1 MPRVIKI
8 LVYIVLILLILFVL
22 NRFVFKGLKNAVFS
36 VFSPIE
42 KALFKEDCV
51 LCKGIGKIFDL
62 KNLKNENRALV
73 AENLILKSRLAEL
86 NDIEKENEV
95 LRQAL
100 DLGLEDEYTM
110 IVAEIVAK
118 KPEMDA
124 IVINKGSNHGVVQ
137 GMAVIT
143 KENVLVG
150 KVEAVMNRFSQVV
163 LISEDN
169 FSFSVKIGEHDI
181 MGVAKG
187 KGNFNV
193 KIELLPKDSSI
204 NIGDVVVSS
213 LLGGTF
219 PKNLLVGEI
228 GAVQRRDPEPFQGAD
243 IVPYFLQSELKYL
256 FLLQQ

>member
-8 LVYIVLILLILFVL
+8 LIYIVLITLILFIL
-22 NRFVFKGLKNAVFS
+22 NRFAFKGLKNAVFS

-51 LCKGIGKIFDL
+51 LCKGIGKIFEL
-62 KNLKNENRALV
+62 KNLKNENKALV
-73 AENLILKSRLAEL
+73 KESLILKSRMVEL
-86 NDIEKENEV
+86 NQAEKENEV

-100 DLGLEDEYTM
+100 DLDLDSEYTM
-110 IVAEIVAK
+110 IMAEIVAK

-124 IVINKGSNHGVVQ
+124 IVINKGSNHGVVE

-150 KVEAVMNRFSQVV
+150 KVETVLNSFSQVT

-169 FSFSVKIGEHDI
+169 FSFSVKIGEHDVI
-181 MGVAKG
+181 GVAKG

-193 KIELLPKDSSI
+193 KIELLPKESLI
-204 NIGDVVVSS
+204 NIGEVVVSS

-228 GAVQRRDPEPFQGAD
+228 KAVQRKDPEPFQEAE
-243 IVPYFLQSELKYL
+243 IIPYFLETELNYL
-256 FLLQQ
+256 FLLQK